1 MSRQLKST
9 LAMAFALL
17 IIAIVAT
24 HQIGMGEF
32 NFNVDESQHACTGQF
47 VAALIRDHPFLHPV
61 EYTYLYYAHYPAL
74 SGVIHWPPCFYIF
87 EGLAFS
93 LFGASVVTARLAV
106 LAFGLIGLAF
116 WFRLIERLLSVEAA
130 LAATLLLGLTP
141 VVVSFDK
148 MVMLEIPSLALA
160 IVASYFWICF
170 LREQRNVY
178 LYWFAFTAA
187 MAALTKQNDV
197 YLMLFCVL
205 SLTALKSWRLL
216 YRRAALIALAIAVLL
231 AGPYYLVLYKVHWGT
246 IAGDALEKQPT
257 LTQSFAFYIKALP
270 GLTGWPILVLA
281 FIGVATCY
289 LWAQRTS
296 VLIFACWFVSVYLT
310 MTLIG
315 HKEARYV
322 IYLVPALLYFAL
334 WPILWKALPR
344 QIYGVAMGCLIAY
357 LAWSAW
363 GTERPWV
370 AGYAPVANAIR
381 KDADSGIVLVDSD
394 LPANFIFFMR
404 NQDPEERFVVL
415 RKALYS
421 FRIKESLGSQVYLHT
436 PGDIEQV
443 LRDDGIRFILVSN
456 RLPDPVLPISGV
468 LRDVLRTNQFRLLG
482 QFPVE
487 GSSPMWKG
495 YSLLLYENLQAQP
508 PVGSVLHIPMQTMS
522 YDIDVPFDKLGV
534 SFPSGK
540 SGNPNP

>member
-1 MSRQLKST
+1 
-9 LAMAFALL
+9 
-17 IIAIVAT
+17 
-24 HQIGMGEF
+24 
-32 NFNVDESQHACTGQF
+32 
-47 VAALIRDHPFLHPV
+47 
-61 EYTYLYYAHYPAL
+61 
-74 SGVIHWPPCFYIF
+74 
-87 EGLAFS
+87 
-93 LFGASVVTARLAV
+93 
-106 LAFGLIGLAF
+106 
-116 WFRLIERLLSVEAA
+116 
-130 LAATLLLGLTP
+130 
-141 VVVSFDK
+141 
-148 MVMLEIPSLALA
+148 
-160 IVASYFWICF
+160 
-170 LREQRNVY
+170 
-178 LYWFAFTAA
+178 
-187 MAALTKQNDV
+187 
-197 YLMLFCVL
+197 
-205 SLTALKSWRLL
+205 
-216 YRRAALIALAIAVLL
+216 
-231 AGPYYLVLYKVHWGT
+231 
-246 IAGDALEKQPT
+246 
-257 LTQSFAFYIKALP
+257 
-270 GLTGWPILVLA
+270 
-281 FIGVATCY
+281 
-289 LWAQRTS
+289 
-296 VLIFACWFVSVYLT
+296 
-310 MTLIG
+310 
-315 HKEARYV
+315 
-322 IYLVPALLYFAL
+322 
-334 WPILWKALPR
+334 
-344 QIYGVAMGCLIAY
+344 MGCLIAY